1 MGVSFGYKNIPV
13 NIGGAPKVPDLVVS
27 VVPLHLAR
35 VARNVS
41 DTLRERFGRAFRAGR
56 RGSLVCERQ
65 QHEPW
70 RLILLFPPFPLPAF
84 KEELYPEQTRDF
96 KRLSLGGYGG
106 LRYIK
111 SIWVERPHPGDHI
124 PGVHIPPGV
133 AYSRGSIRKRGI
145 LRRKWP
151 HEKSID
157 SQ

>member
-1 MGVSFGYKNIPV
+1 MFKFPNGSLELMLAGFYMK
-13 NIGGAPKVPDLVVS
+13 VS
-27 VVPLHLAR
+27 VEGVYRLSVRPFSPHASECHVYGWLPGSRQSR
-35 VARNVS
+35 VIYELPGCGLLDV
-41 DTLRERFGRAFRAGR
+41 FFRPYSCKLYIKG
-56 RGSLVCERQ
+56 
-65 QHEPW
+65 
-70 RLILLFPPFPLPAF
+70 
-84 KEELYPEQTRDF
+84 ELYPEQTRDF

-124 PGVHIPPGV
+124 PGVHIPPGA
-133 AYSRGSIRKRGI
+133 AYSRGAIRKRGI